1 MVLKQTMTA
10 LETLDSAYVTGN
22 VVAEL
27 FKSFPNVETTVTK
40 VTGEKGS
47 TDFIK
52 IVIPGSKGKLS
63 GGDVPTFGII
73 GRLGGIGARPSRIG
87 LVSDADGAIA
97 AVASALKLA
106 EMQTKGDTL
115 LGDVIVTTHI
125 CPDAPTRP
133 HEPVDFMD
141 SPVDI
146 LTMNKHEV
154 VPEMD
159 AILSI
164 DTTKGNRV
172 VNHKGIAISPTV
184 KEGYILRVSEDLLRI
199 MEMTTGTFPV
209 TFPITTQDITP
220 YGNGLY
226 HINSILQ
233 PAVAT
238 QAPVVGV
245 AITAQSVVP
254 GCGTGASHE
263 IDIADAVRYA
273 VEVAKETTN
282 GTCSFYHK
290 DEFNKI
296 TELYGSMRHLQTM
309 GKERT
314 SSNIGGPSL

>member
-1 MVLKQTMTA
+1 MTLKQTMVA
-10 LETLDSAYVTGN
+10 IDTLDDSFVTGEK
-22 VVAEL
+22 VKAL
-27 FKSFPNVETTVTK
+27 FNEYPGVSVTVKK

-52 IVIPGSKGKLS
+52 IVVPGSEGKSKGGS
-63 GGDVPTFGII
+63 APTFGII

-87 LVSDADGAIA
+87 LVSDADGAVA
-97 AVASALKLA
+97 AVAAGLKLA
-106 EMQTKGDTL
+106 DMQTKGDRL
-115 LGDVIVTTHI
+115 KGDVIITTHI

-146 LTMNKHEV
+146 GTMNAQEI
-154 VPEMD
+154 VPEME

-172 VNHKGIAISPTV
+172 INHKGIAISPTV

-199 MEMTTGTFPV
+199 MEMATGQLPVTFPV
-209 TFPITTQDITP
+209 TMQDITP
-220 YGNGLY
+220 YGNDLY

-238 QAPVVGV
+238 DAPVVGV
-245 AITAQSVVP
+245 AVTAQSVVP

-263 IDIADAVRYA
+263 IDIATAVRFA
-273 VEVAKETTN
+273 IEVAKEMTN
-282 GTCSFYHK
+282 GTCAFYDK
-290 DEFNKI
+290 AEFERI
-296 TELYGSMRHLQTM
+296 TMLYGSMKILQTA
-309 GKERT
+309 GSAVR
-314 SSNIGGPSL
+314 

>member
-1 MVLKQTMTA
+1 MTLRQTLIA
-10 LETLDSAYVTGN
+10 LEALDSGYVNGEQ
-22 VVAEL
+22 VKAL
-27 FKSFPNVETTVTK
+27 FNKYPDVSVSVTT

-52 IVIPGSKGKLS
+52 IVVLGTNGKIK
-63 GGDVPTFGII
+63 GGDAPTFGII

-87 LVSDADGAIA
+87 LVSDADGAVAAIA
-97 AVASALKLA
+97 SGLKLA
-106 EMQTKGDTL
+106 DMQTKGDL
-115 LGDVIVTTHI
+115 LKGDVIITTHI

-146 LTMNKHEV
+146 LTMNHYEV
-154 VPEMD
+154 VPEME

-172 VNHKGIAISPTV
+172 INHKGIAISPTV

-199 MEMTTGTFPV
+199 MEMATGQFPV

-220 YGNGLY
+220 YGNDLY

-238 QAPVVGV
+238 EAPVVGL

-263 IDIADAVRYA
+263 VDIAAAVRFSI
-273 VEVAKETTN
+273 EVAKEATN
-282 GTCSFYHK
+282 GTCAFYNK
-290 DEFNKI
+290 NEFDRI
-296 TELYGSMRHLQTM
+296 TKLYGSMKILQTS
-309 GKERT
+309 GKE
-314 SSNIGGPSL
+314 SVVG

>member
-1 MVLKQTMTA
+1 MTLKQTMIS
-10 LETLDSAYVTGN
+10 LDAMDDGYVTGEK
-22 VVAEL
+22 VKALFADYAEI
-27 FKSFPNVETTVTK
+27 SVEVQT

-52 IVIPGSKGKLS
+52 IVIPGTEGKSKGGS
-63 GGDVPTFGII
+63 VPTLGIV

-87 LVSDADGAIA
+87 LVSDADGAVA

-106 EMQTKGDTL
+106 DMQVKGDRL
-115 LGDVIVTTHI
+115 KGDVIVTTHI

-146 LTMNKHEV
+146 GAMNAHEV
-154 VPEMD
+154 LPEMD
-159 AILSI
+159 AVLSI

-172 VNHKGIAISPTV
+172 INHKGFAISPTV

-199 MEMTTGTFPV
+199 MEMTTGLLPV
-209 TFPITTQDITP
+209 TFPITMQDITP
-220 YGNGLY
+220 YGNDLY

-238 QAPVVGV
+238 SAPVVGV
-245 AITAQSVVP
+245 AVTAQSVVP

-263 IDIADAVRYA
+263 IDIAAAVRFA
-273 VEVAKETTN
+273 VEVAKEVTN
-282 GTCSFYHK
+282 GTCAFYNP
-290 DEFNKI
+290 DEYDRIVK
-296 TELYGSMRHLQTM
+296 LYGSMKVLQTA
-309 GKERT
+309 G
-314 SSNIGGPSL
+314 NA

>member
-1 MVLKQTMTA
+1 MVLKQTLTA
-10 LETLDSAYVTGN
+10 IDILDNAYVSGEK
-22 VVAEL
+22 VKEL
-27 FKSFPNVETTVTK
+27 FSTYANVTVT
-40 VTGEKGS
+40 VQTVEGDKGS

-52 IVIPGSKGKLS
+52 IVIPGSNGKS
-63 GGDVPTFGII
+63 NGGDAPTFGIV

-87 LVSDADGAIA
+87 IVSDADGAVA

-106 EMQTKGDTL
+106 DMQTKGDTL
-115 LGDVIVTTHI
+115 VGDVIVTTHI

-146 LTMNKHEV
+146 LTMNKYEV
-154 VPEMD
+154 VPEMES
-159 AILSI
+159 ILSI

-172 VNHKGIAISPTV
+172 INHKGIAISPTV
-184 KEGYILRVSEDLLRI
+184 KEGYILRVSDDLLRI
-199 MEMTTGTFPV
+199 MEMATGQFAV

-220 YGNGLY
+220 YGNDLY

-238 QAPVVGV
+238 SAPVVGV

-263 IDIADAVRYA
+263 TDIADAVRFA
-273 VEVAKETTN
+273 VEVAKEATN
-282 GTCSFYHK
+282 GTCELYSK
-290 DEFNKI
+290 DEFNRI
-296 TELYGSMRHLQTM
+296 TELYGSMERFQTM
-309 GKERT
+309 GQKA
-314 SSNIGGPSL
+314 PQL